1 MVLHKTCFDTDAKSN
16 LEMAL
21 LKPPSESP
29 DSQDILALAKWLC
42 AMGEQIM
49 WYIYVQVSAF
59 PLEQKML
66 TLEC

>member
-49 WYIYVQVSAF
+49 
-59 PLEQKML
+59 
-66 TLEC
+66 